1 MNYTKLQNDISK
13 FWDNEIIPTLT
24 DYIKI
29 PNKSP
34 AFDPQWKENGHMDK
48 VLHLAKEWVEKFRP
62 ENSTLHIKEV
72 ENRTPI
78 MLLEIPGDRDGNIL
92 MYGHLDKQPEM
103 EGWNDE
109 LGPWKPV
116 MKDEKLYGRGGA
128 DDGYALFASLGS
140 ILALK
145 DQGVSLPRIVVLIEF
160 CEESGSPDLPFYMS
174 ECSSII
180 GEVDLVICLD
190 SGAGNYDQ
198 FWTTVSLRG
207 MISCN
212 LKVQVLNE
220 GVHSGSSSGVV
231 PSSFRLIRQ
240 LISRIENEETGEIL
254 LPELSCEVPEF
265 RLIEAQKMAEN
276 LNGNA
281 ESFPWHLSLIHI
293 SEPTRPY

>member
-1 MNYTKLQNDISK
+1 MDYTKLQNDINK
-13 FWDNEIIPTLT
+13 FWDNEIVPTLT

-128 DDGYALFASLGS
+128 DDGYALFASVGS

-145 DQGVSLPRIVVLIEF
+145 DQ
-160 CEESGSPDLPFYMS
+160 ESPF
-174 ECSSII
+174 
-180 GEVDLVICLD
+180 
-190 SGAGNYDQ
+190 Q
-198 FWTTVSLRG
+198 
-207 MISCN
+207 
-212 LKVQVLNE
+212 
-220 GVHSGSSSGVV
+220 
-231 PSSFRLIRQ
+231 
-240 LISRIENEETGEIL
+240 
-254 LPELSCEVPEF
+254 
-265 RLIEAQKMAEN
+265 
-276 LNGNA
+276 
-281 ESFPWHLSLIHI
+281 ESWF
-293 SEPTRPY
+293 